1 MGPLARRSSL
11 LLLLAYPVLPLQAQ
25 SSAPLRRRADWR
37 ASISFVAD
45 SGAVVRRI
53 AEGSPAARAGLRVGD
68 RILAIGNAPVDDRD
82 SYRRRYRALMAG
94 DTVELRVLRRGDTV
108 RTRFVLDPVP
118 LEKIHGVTIAYGSV
132 ASPRGYRVRVVV
144 TRPVGTGGARLPAIL
159 FIPWLSCDPVE
170 RPIPGSDGFAHLL
183 HTLASRSRM
192 VLVRVEKPGVGDSE
206 GPDCGDTELEDDL
219 TAFRAA
225 LRDLRARADVD
236 SSRIFLLGGS
246 IGGALAPLLA
256 AENPRGIAGVISV
269 GGFTRTWYEHMLE
282 IERNILQLSGRSPGD
297 VNAAMRG
304 ISRFYTEYLLSA
316 HTPSQVLG
324 SHPELRLLWQDEPER
339 QYGRLASYY
348 HAVQLLD
355 VERAWSAVAERA
367 IPALVLWGE
376 YDWIMGR
383 AEAERAVQIVNA
395 RRAGSGT
402 LVVLPRT
409 DHGLMTY
416 ASLQAA
422 FDGQSP
428 QWDGAPAEAILSWLR
443 TR

>member
-1 MGPLARRSSL
+1 
-11 LLLLAYPVLPLQAQ
+11 
-25 SSAPLRRRADWR
+25 
-37 ASISFVAD
+37 
-45 SGAVVRRI
+45 
-53 AEGSPAARAGLRVGD
+53 
-68 RILAIGNAPVDDRD
+68 
-82 SYRRRYRALMAG
+82 
-94 DTVELRVLRRGDTV
+94 
-108 RTRFVLDPVP
+108 
-118 LEKIHGVTIAYGSV
+118 
-132 ASPRGYRVRVVV
+132 
-144 TRPVGTGGARLPAIL
+144 
-159 FIPWLSCDPVE
+159 
-170 RPIPGSDGFAHLL
+170 
-183 HTLASRSRM
+183 M